1 MKKTTKIFSVT
12 MMFILSLCTFLVSDS
27 KEINASNVSIST
39 MMNILV
45 GEYKGTY
52 TNSSGQVGIY
62 LKVYPDVGGKYT
74 AILYTYLLSSGG
86 RTGKYPMNASYNI
99 NTKQYQLTT
108 AQAKYPN
115 VVGTLSK
122 GVFSGYFT
130 LVNGIQYKFSVTK
143 IVYQSQASTTQYLD
157 NFFYK
162 NPFDGSLMKFE
173 QSSPLPGSYEYTV
186 YKDSYGRYIA
196 TYSIFSGNQGTEIG
210 SARYDIYYDISKN
223 IYRLIGKSWIK
234 KPATGNWLL
243 EDVFIEVYDNRTY
256 NTHSFSV
263 WVVQECPYAFST
275 L

>member
-1 MKKTTKIFSVT
+1 MKKTTKIFSLT
-12 MMFILSLCTFLVSDS
+12 MIFILSLCTFLVSGS
-27 KEINASNVSIST
+27 REINASNVSTST
-39 MMNILV
+39 MMNSLI

-130 LVNGIQYKFSVTK
+130 LVNGIQYKFSTSK
-143 IVYQSQASTTQYLD
+143 IVYQSQASTAKYLD
-157 NFFYK
+157 KFFFK
-162 NPFDGSLMKFE
+162 PFNGSPNTWDY
-173 QSSPLPGSYEYTV
+173 SPYSGSYKYTV
-186 YKDSYGRYIA
+186 YKDSYGRYIV

-210 SARYDIYYDISKN
+210 SAHYDIYYDISEN
-223 IYRLIGKSWIK
+223 VYRLIGKSWMK

-243 EDVFIEVYDNRTY
+243 EDVFVEVYGDDSSSRLI
-256 NTHSFSV
+256 
-263 WVVQECPYAFST
+263 WDVQECPYALSK